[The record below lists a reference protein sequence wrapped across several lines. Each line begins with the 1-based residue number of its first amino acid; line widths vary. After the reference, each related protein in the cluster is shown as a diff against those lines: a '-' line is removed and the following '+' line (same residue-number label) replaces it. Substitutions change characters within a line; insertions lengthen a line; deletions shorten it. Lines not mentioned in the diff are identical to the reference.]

1 MRPLPNQEFLEGA
14 VVLDKTT
21 QALRFTARLGQ
32 PFGAL
37 LFEPVSRVEYRLV
50 AADGLIAVRVR
61 EEVSLTD
68 LIDGIRT
75 IEALIMIRLA
85 LVSR

>member
-1 MRPLPNQEFLEGA
+1 M
-14 VVLDKTT
+14 LDKTT
-21 QALRFTARLGQ
+21 QALRFITRLGQ

-37 LFEPVSRVEYRLV
+37 LFEPVSRIEYRRV
-50 AADGLIAVRVR
+50 AADGLIVVRVR

-75 IEALIMIRLA
+75 IE
-85 LVSR
+85 VQ